1 MMRED
6 KKCDDALFFSI
17 YSTRWVWITKEAY
30 VEHVQYT
37 LVSIQKKI
45 KTMVNDSIEKRIF
58 SPAKSKLIFA
68 VCEQMHSM
76 WSMECSVKCLKS
88 TLKWFDALWGGWGII
103 IFHFIRF
110 HYTDTHLRISFTEII
125 NGVFVYV
132 CARMMFDMQI
142 VATHNELY
150 MLDLLFQLFSQ
161 MFAYF
166 CITY

>member
-1 MMRED
+1 MLNMFNIR
-6 KKCDDALFFSI
+6 LFR
-17 YSTRWVWITKEAY
+17 YK
-30 VEHVQYT
+30 
-37 LVSIQKKI
+37 KKI

-68 VCEQMHSM
+68 VCDQMHSM

-142 VATHNELY
+142 VATHTTSFICSIFY
-150 MLDLLFQLFSQ
+150 FS
-161 MFAYF
+161 FF
-166 CITY
+166 LKCSLIFV